1 VIPDSVTSIGNQA
14 FRNCA
19 SLASIVFESPTT
31 EIYDKTGTIS
41 DTAVIYGYAGSTAE
55 AYAIK
60 YGRIFVEISSSGADT
75 DESYD
80 VDGDGEITESDVE
93 NLLSLLLG
101 NTETDDLL
109 RFDFDGDG
117 VLTIFDC
124 VLLLQK
130 ATS

>member
-1 VIPDSVTSIGNQA
+1 MDCTN
-14 FRNCA
+14 
-19 SLASIVFESPTT
+19 LASITFESSTT
-31 EIYDKTGTIS
+31 EIYDHSITIPKTAT
-41 DTAVIYGYAGSTAE
+41 IYGYAGSTAE

-80 VDGDGEITESDVE
+80 VDGDGVVDESDVE

-130 ATS
+130 VTS

>member
-1 VIPDSVTSIGNQA
+1 MGGKWYTIGKGKMSCKE
-14 FRNCA
+14 F
-19 SLASIVFESPTT
+19 
-31 EIYDKTGTIS
+31 
-41 DTAVIYGYAGSTAE
+41 
-55 AYAIK
+55 
-60 YGRIFVEISSSGADT
+60 
-75 DESYD
+75 
-80 VDGDGEITESDVE
+80 
-93 NLLSLLLG
+93 LSLLLG